1 MTLCHRVGVECHRVG
16 GNLAGAIDLIQCRAH
31 ARWQEADG
39 SRLKETVAPNQQA
52 HEDAA
57 ADE

>member
-1 MTLCHRVGVECHRVG
+1 MTLCHRVGVEWYG
-16 GNLAGAIDLIQCRAH
+16 SNLAGAIDLIQCRAH

>member
-1 MTLCHRVGVECHRVG
+1 MGL
-16 GNLAGAIDLIQCRAH
+16 GAIDLIQCRAH

-39 SRLKETVAPNQQA
+39 SRLKETVAPKQQA

>member
-1 MTLCHRVGVECHRVG
+1 MGL
-16 GNLAGAIDLIQCRAH
+16 GAIDLIQCHAH

-39 SRLKETVAPNQQA
+39 SRVKETVAPKQQE
-52 HEDAA
+52 HEDAT